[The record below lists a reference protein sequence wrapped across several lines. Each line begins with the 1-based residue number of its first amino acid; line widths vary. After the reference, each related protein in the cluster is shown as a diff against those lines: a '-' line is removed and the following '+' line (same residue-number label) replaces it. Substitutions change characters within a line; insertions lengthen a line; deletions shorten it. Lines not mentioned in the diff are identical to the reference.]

1 MRTFDQRKSP
11 RIHQS
16 FRVKFLRQ
24 GVEYTL
30 EGTTANLS
38 QKGAFIRTKD
48 YRSFQTGEPGEFTF
62 FLPPDF
68 TGQDKV
74 VGLQGNAVIT
84 RIDQD
89 NEGIGVEFIKSL
101 KQFERVAISEVA
113 GKIRY
118 KKLARYLATFE
129 DLALS
134 QFVAAHPNGFL
145 VEKSERFLDKDVI
158 FQFLTDVVEDEH
170 VLEQLRQGTVRSAVL
185 EARVIE
191 ITKRKDISEPDKIT
205 IGRSPD
211 NDIVVYNKLASRKHA
226 YLQLSSADQACFLV
240 DAGSSNGT
248 FLNNTQITP
257 HKKYQLTDADEISI
271 GPETKVLFFASKAF
285 HSFLS
290 ELKPSRP

>member
-11 RIHQS
+11 RIRQS

-24 GVEYTL
+24 GVDYTL
-30 EGTTANLS
+30 EGMTINLS
-38 QKGAFIRTKD
+38 QKGAFIRTRH
-48 YRSFQTGEPGEFTF
+48 YRSFQAGEPGEFTF

-68 TGQDKV
+68 TGQDKT

-89 NEGIGVEFIKSL
+89 NEGIGVQFIKSL
-101 KQFERVAISEVA
+101 KQFERVIISEVA
-113 GKIRY
+113 GKSRY
-118 KKLARYLATFE
+118 KKLAQYLSSFE

-134 QFVAAHPNGFL
+134 QFVAAYPNGFL
-145 VEKSERFLDKDVI
+145 VEKSERFLDKDVM

-191 ITKRKDISEPDKIT
+191 ITKRKDITEPDKIT
-205 IGRSPD
+205 IGRSAE
-211 NDIVVYNKLASRKHA
+211 NDIVIYNKMVSRNHA
-226 YLQLSSADQACFLV
+226 YLQLSSEDQACFLV

-257 HKKYQLTDADEISI
+257 HEKYQLTDADEISI

-285 HSFLS
+285 HTFLS
-290 ELKPSRP
+290 ELKLP

>member
-11 RIHQS
+11 RIRQS
-16 FRVKFLRQ
+16 FRMKLLRR
-24 GVEYTL
+24 GVDYTL
-30 EGTTANLS
+30 EGMTANLS
-38 QKGAFIRTKD
+38 QKGAFIRTKH
-48 YRSFQTGEPGEFTF
+48 YRSFQAGEPGEFTF

-68 TGQDKV
+68 TGQDKT

-101 KQFERVAISEVA
+101 KQFERVTISEVA

-118 KKLARYLATFE
+118 KKLAQYLASFE

-134 QFVAAHPNGFL
+134 QFVAAYPSGFL
-145 VEKSERFLDKDVI
+145 VEKSERFLDKDVM

-191 ITKRKDISEPDKIT
+191 IAKRKDVTEPDKIT

-211 NDIVVYNKLASRKHA
+211 NDIVVYNKLVSRKHA
-226 YLQLSSADQACFLV
+226 YLQLSSEDQACFLV

-248 FLNNTQITP
+248 FLNNKQLTP
-257 HKKYQLTDADEISI
+257 HEKYQLTDADEISI
-271 GPETKVLFFASKAF
+271 GPETKVLFFASEAF
-285 HSFLS
+285 HTFLS
-290 ELKPSRP
+290 ELKP

>member
-11 RIHQS
+11 RIRQN
-16 FRVKFLRQ
+16 FRVKFFRQ
-24 GVEYTL
+24 GVDYTL
-30 EGTTANLS
+30 EGMTVNLS

-68 TGQDKV
+68 TGQDKI

-101 KQFERVAISEVA
+101 KQFERVATSEVA

-118 KKLARYLATFE
+118 KKLAQYLATFE

-134 QFVAAHPNGFL
+134 QFVAAYPNGFL
-145 VEKSERFLDKDVI
+145 VEKSERFLDKDVM

-191 ITKRKDISEPDKIT
+191 ITKRKDITEPDKIT

-257 HKKYQLTDADEISI
+257 HEKYQLTDADEISI

-285 HSFLS
+285 HAFLS
-290 ELKPSRP
+290 ELKPSHP

>member
-89 NEGIGVEFIKSL
+89 NEGIGVKL
-101 KQFERVAISEVA
+101 LRVSSNSNV
-113 GKIRY
+113 
-118 KKLARYLATFE
+118 
-129 DLALS
+129 S
-134 QFVAAHPNGFL
+134 
-145 VEKSERFLDKDVI
+145 
-158 FQFLTDVVEDEH
+158 
-170 VLEQLRQGTVRSAVL
+170 
-185 EARVIE
+185 
-191 ITKRKDISEPDKIT
+191 
-205 IGRSPD
+205 
-211 NDIVVYNKLASRKHA
+211 ASRKW
-226 YLQLSSADQACFLV
+226 QAKL
-240 DAGSSNGT
+240 GT
-248 FLNNTQITP
+248 KNLPATLP
-257 HKKYQLTDADEISI
+257 
-271 GPETKVLFFASKAF
+271 P
-285 HSFLS
+285 
-290 ELKPSRP
+290 LKI

>member
-1 MRTFDQRKSP
+1 
-11 RIHQS
+11 
-16 FRVKFLRQ
+16 
-24 GVEYTL
+24 
-30 EGTTANLS
+30 LS
-38 QKGAFIRTKD
+38 QKGAFIRTKH

-68 TGQDKV
+68 TGQEKI
-74 VGLQGNAVIT
+74 VGLQGDAVIT

-101 KQFERVAISEVA
+101 KQFERVTISEVA

-118 KKLARYLATFE
+118 KKLAQYLASFE

-134 QFVAAHPNGFL
+134 QFVAAYPNGFL
-145 VEKSERFLDKDVI
+145 VEKSERFLDKDVM
-158 FQFLTDVVEDEH
+158 FQFLTDVVEDEQ

-191 ITKRKDISEPDKIT
+191 IAKRKDVTEPDKIT
-205 IGRSPD
+205 IGRSPN
-211 NDIVVYNKLASRKHA
+211 NDIVVYNKLVSRKHA
-226 YLQLSSADQACFLV
+226 YLQVSSEDQSCFVV

-248 FLNNTQITP
+248 FLNGTQITP
-257 HKKYQLTDADEISI
+257 HKKYKLTDADEISI

-285 HSFLS
+285 HTFLS
-290 ELKPSRP
+290 ELKP

>member
-11 RIHQS
+11 RISQS

-24 GVEYTL
+24 GVDYTL
-30 EGTTANLS
+30 EGMTINLS
-38 QKGAFIRTKD
+38 QKGAFIRTRH
-48 YRSFQTGEPGEFTF
+48 YRSFQAGEPGEFTF

-68 TGQDKV
+68 TGQDKT

-89 NEGIGVEFIKSL
+89 NEGIGVQFIKSL
-101 KQFERVAISEVA
+101 KQFERVTISEVA

-118 KKLARYLATFE
+118 KKLAQYLSSFE

-134 QFVAAHPNGFL
+134 QFVAAYPNGFL
-145 VEKSERFLDKDVI
+145 VEKSERFLDKDVM

-191 ITKRKDISEPDKIT
+191 ITKRKDITEPDKIT
-205 IGRSPD
+205 IGRSAE
-211 NDIVVYNKLASRKHA
+211 NDIVIYNKMVSRNHA
-226 YLQLSSADQACFLV
+226 YLQFSSEDQACFLV

-257 HKKYQLTDADEISI
+257 HEKYQLTDADEISI

-285 HSFLS
+285 HTFLS
-290 ELKPSRP
+290 ELKLP

>member
-11 RIHQS
+11 RIRQS
-16 FRVKFLRQ
+16 FRMKLLRR
-24 GVEYTL
+24 GVDYTL
-30 EGTTANLS
+30 EGMTANLS
-38 QKGAFIRTKD
+38 QKGAFIRTKH
-48 YRSFQTGEPGEFTF
+48 YRSFQAGEPGEFTF

-68 TGQDKV
+68 TGQDKT

-101 KQFERVAISEVA
+101 KQFQRVTISEVA

-118 KKLARYLATFE
+118 KKLAQYLASFE

-134 QFVAAHPNGFL
+134 QFVAAYPNGFL
-145 VEKSERFLDKDVI
+145 VEKSERFLDKDVM

-191 ITKRKDISEPDKIT
+191 IAKRKDVTEPDKIT

-211 NDIVVYNKLASRKHA
+211 NDIVVYNKLVSRKHA
-226 YLQLSSADQACFLV
+226 YLQLSSEDQACFLV

-248 FLNNTQITP
+248 FLNNKQLTP
-257 HKKYQLTDADEISI
+257 HEKYQLADADEISI
-271 GPETKVLFFASKAF
+271 GPETKVLFFASEAF
-285 HSFLS
+285 HTFLS
-290 ELKPSRP
+290 DLKP

>member
-11 RIHQS
+11 RIHQR
-16 FRVKFLRQ
+16 FRVKLLRQ
-24 GVEYTL
+24 GVDYTL
-30 EGTTANLS
+30 EGMTANLS
-38 QKGAFIRTKD
+38 QKGAFIRTKH
-48 YRSFQTGEPGEFTF
+48 YRSFRAGEPGEFTF

-68 TGQDKV
+68 TGQDKT

-101 KQFERVAISEVA
+101 KQFERVTISEVA

-118 KKLARYLATFE
+118 KKLAQYLASFE
-129 DLALS
+129 GLALS
-134 QFVAAHPNGFL
+134 QFVAAYPNGFL
-145 VEKSERFLDKDVI
+145 VEKSERFLDKDVM

-191 ITKRKDISEPDKIT
+191 ITKRKDVTEPDKIT
-205 IGRSPD
+205 IGRSPE
-211 NDIVVYNKLASRKHA
+211 NDIVVYNKLVSRKHA
-226 YLQLSSADQACFLV
+226 YLQLSSEDQGCFLV

-257 HKKYQLTDADEISI
+257 HEKYQLTDADEISI

-285 HSFLS
+285 HTFLS
-290 ELKPSRP
+290 ELKS

>member
-1 MRTFDQRKSP
+1 
-11 RIHQS
+11 
-16 FRVKFLRQ
+16 VKLLRQ
-24 GVEYTL
+24 GVDYTL

-38 QKGAFIRTKD
+38 QKGAFIRTKH

-62 FLPPDF
+62 FLPPHF
-68 TGQDKV
+68 TGQDKI

-101 KQFERVAISEVA
+101 KQFERVNISEVA

-118 KKLARYLATFE
+118 KKLAQYLASFE

-134 QFVAAHPNGFL
+134 QFVAAYPNGFL
-145 VEKSERFLDKDVI
+145 VEKSERFLDKDVM

-185 EARVIE
+185 DARVIE
-191 ITKRKDISEPDKIT
+191 ITKRKDITEPDKIT

-211 NDIVVYNKLASRKHA
+211 NDIVIYNKMVSRRHA
-226 YLQLSSADQACFLV
+226 YLQVSREDQGCFLV
-240 DAGSSNGT
+240 DIGSSNGT
-248 FLNNTQITP
+248 FLNNKQITP
-257 HKKYQLTDADEISI
+257 LEKYQLTDADEISI

-285 HSFLS
+285 HTFLS
-290 ELKPSRP
+290 ELKP